1 MAQTN
6 FAAQAESP
14 KNVSDPRLGCSITR
28 KLNLSILRRG
38 CCSVVVNLR
47 IFGIFCFEVRQNLV
61 VTVMKK
67 NDSIEASI
75 QVWHIGFVSS
85 SSTTLPKD

>member
-1 MAQTN
+1 
-6 FAAQAESP
+6 
-14 KNVSDPRLGCSITR
+14 
-28 KLNLSILRRG
+28 
-38 CCSVVVNLR
+38 VVVNLR

-75 QVWHIGFVSS
+75 QVWHIGFVSFQQHHPS
-85 SSTTLPKD
+85 KRLRNGSEFKSQILAREACQVTNE

>member
-61 VTVMKK
+61 VTVMKNKCK
-67 NDSIEASI
+67 NDSIEASF
-75 QVWHIGFVSS
+75 QVWHIGFVSI
-85 SSTTLPKD
+85 